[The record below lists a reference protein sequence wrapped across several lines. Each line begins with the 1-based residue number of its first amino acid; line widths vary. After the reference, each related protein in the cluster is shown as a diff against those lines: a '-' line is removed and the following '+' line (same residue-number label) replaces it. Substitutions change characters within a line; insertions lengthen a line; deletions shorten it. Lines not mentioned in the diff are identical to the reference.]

1 MLHYE
6 TVDEGTLGLL
16 KQLQSLSILSE
27 MRLVGGT
34 SLALQI
40 GHRKS
45 IDIDLF
51 GILSADYENLVDELK
66 TLGEVVSLK
75 NSKNIH
81 SLLINEIKVD
91 IVNYEYKWLTNK
103 ITTDNI
109 HLASIEDIAAMKL
122 NAIIGR
128 GSKKDFID
136 LFFILK
142 DYSLATLIDFYTKK
156 YNDGSTFLVL
166 KSLTYFEDADMEEMP
181 FMFNNIDWQTIKDNI
196 KKAHA
201 EYVLQKEG
209 SSFNENN

>member
-16 KQLQSLSILSE
+16 KQLQSLDILSE

-51 GILSADYENLVDELK
+51 GILNVEFDILIDELK
-66 TLGEVVSLK
+66 TLGEVVLLK

-81 SLLINEIKVD
+81 SLLINDIKVD
-91 IVNYEYKWLTNK
+91 IVNYNYKWLTNK
-103 ITTDNI
+103 MTIDNI
-109 HLASIEDIAAMKL
+109 YFATIEDIAAMKL
-122 NAIIGR
+122 NAIMGR

-136 LFFILK
+136 LYFILK
-142 DYSLATLIDFYTKK
+142 NYTLSTLIDLYSQK
-156 YNDGSTFLVL
+156 YHDGSIFLVL
-166 KSLTYFEDADMEEMP
+166 KSLAYFEDADEQEMP
-181 FMFNNIDWQTIKDNI
+181 FMFHNTSWQTMKNNI
-196 KKAHA
+196 KKALA
-201 EYVLQKEG
+201 DYILPRG
-209 SSFNENN
+209 

>member
-16 KQLQSLSILSE
+16 KQLQSLDILSE

-51 GILSADYENLVDELK
+51 GILNVEFDILIDELK
-66 TLGEVVSLK
+66 TLGEVVLLK

-81 SLLINEIKVD
+81 SLLINDIKVD
-91 IVNYEYKWLTNK
+91 IVNYNYNWLTNK
-103 ITTDNI
+103 MTIDNI
-109 HLASIEDIAAMKL
+109 YFATIEDIAAMKL
-122 NAIIGR
+122 NAIMGR

-136 LFFILK
+136 LYFILK
-142 DYSLATLIDFYTKK
+142 NYTLTTLMDFYSKK
-156 YNDGSTFLVL
+156 YHDGSIFLVL
-166 KSLTYFEDADMEEMP
+166 KSLAYFDDADEQEMP
-181 FMFNNIDWQTIKDNI
+181 FMFHNTSWQTMKNNI
-196 KKAHA
+196 KKALA
-201 EYVLQKEG
+201 DYILPEG
-209 SSFNENN
+209 

>member
-16 KQLQSLSILSE
+16 KQLQSLDILSE

-51 GILSADYENLVDELK
+51 GILNVEFDILIDELK
-66 TLGEVVSLK
+66 TLGEVVLLK

-81 SLLINEIKVD
+81 SLLINDVKVD
-91 IVNYEYKWLTNK
+91 IVNYNYKWLTNK
-103 ITTDNI
+103 MTIDNI
-109 HLASIEDIAAMKL
+109 YFATIEDIAAMKL
-122 NAIIGR
+122 NAIMGR

-136 LFFILK
+136 LYFILK
-142 DYSLATLIDFYTKK
+142 NYTLSTLIDLYSQK
-156 YNDGSTFLVL
+156 YHDGSIFLVL
-166 KSLTYFEDADMEEMP
+166 KSLAYFDDADEQEMP
-181 FMFNNIDWQTIKDNI
+181 FMFHNTSWQTMKNNI
-196 KKAHA
+196 KKALA
-201 EYVLQKEG
+201 DYILPG
-209 SSFNENN
+209 G

>member
-51 GILSADYENLVDELK
+51 GNLSADYENLVDELK

-109 HLASIEDIAAMKL
+109 HLATIEDIAAMKL

-142 DYSLATLIDFYTKK
+142 DYSLETLIDFYTKK

-166 KSLTYFEDADMEEMP
+166 KSLTYFEDADEQEMP
-181 FMFNNIDWQTIKDNI
+181 FMCSDIDWQTIKNNI

-209 SSFNENN
+209 Q

>member
-16 KQLQSLSILSE
+16 KQLQSLGILSE

-51 GILSADYENLVDELK
+51 GNLSAEYENLMDELK
-66 TLGEVVSLK
+66 TIGEVVPLK

-81 SLLINEIKVD
+81 SLLVNDIKVD
-91 IVNYEYKWLTNK
+91 IVNYEYEWLTNK
-103 ITTDNI
+103 ITIDNI
-109 HLASIEDIAAMKL
+109 QLASIEDIAAMKL

-142 DYSLATLIDFYTKK
+142 NYSLATLMDFYTKK

-181 FMFNNIDWQTIKDNI
+181 FMFNNIDWQTIKGNI

-201 EYVLQKEG
+201 DYIIKPG
-209 SSFNENN
+209 

>member
-16 KQLQSLSILSE
+16 KQLQSLDILSE

-51 GILSADYENLVDELK
+51 GILNVEFDILIDELK
-66 TLGEVVSLK
+66 TLGEVVLLK

-81 SLLINEIKVD
+81 SLLINDIKVD
-91 IVNYEYKWLTNK
+91 IVNYNYKWLKNK
-103 ITTDNI
+103 MTIDNI
-109 HLASIEDIAAMKL
+109 YFATIEDIAAMKL
-122 NAIIGR
+122 NAIMGR

-136 LFFILK
+136 LYFILK
-142 DYSLATLIDFYTKK
+142 NFTLSTLIDLYSQK
-156 YNDGSTFLVL
+156 YHDGSIFLVL
-166 KSLTYFEDADMEEMP
+166 KSLAYFDDADEQEMP
-181 FMFNNIDWQTIKDNI
+181 FMFHNTSWQTMKNNI
-196 KKAHA
+196 KKALA
-201 EYVLQKEG
+201 DYILPG
-209 SSFNENN
+209 G

>member
-1 MLHYE
+1 MFYYE

-16 KQLQSLSILSE
+16 KQLHALEILSE

-51 GILSADYENLVDELK
+51 GNLSSDYDSLIDELK
-66 TLGEVVSLK
+66 TLGEVVPLK

-91 IVNYEYKWLTNK
+91 IVNYEYKWLSNK
-103 ITTDNI
+103 ISADNI
-109 HLASIEDIAAMKL
+109 YLATIDDIAAMKL

-142 DYSLATLIDFYTKK
+142 DYSLATIMGFYTKK
-156 YNDGSTFLVL
+156 YNDGSAFLVL
-166 KSLTYFEDADMEEMP
+166 KSLIYFEDAEIEEMP
-181 FMFNNIDWQTIKDNI
+181 FMFNNITWQTVKDSI

-201 EYVLQKEG
+201 SYMTQ
-209 SSFNENN
+209 NELPSE

>member
-51 GILSADYENLVDELK
+51 GNLSAAHDNLMDELK
-66 TLGEVVSLK
+66 TIGEVVPLK

-81 SLLINEIKVD
+81 SLLVNDIKVD
-91 IVNYEYKWLTNK
+91 IVNYEYEWLKNK
-103 ITTDNI
+103 ITIDNI
-109 HLASIEDIAAMKL
+109 QLASIEDIAAMKL

-142 DYSLATLIDFYTKK
+142 DYSLATLMEFYTKK

-166 KSLTYFEDADMEEMP
+166 KSLAYFEDADMEEMP
-181 FMFNNIDWQTIKDNI
+181 FMFNNIDWKTIKDNI

-201 EYVLQKEG
+201 DYVIKLG
-209 SSFNENN
+209 

>member
-16 KQLQSLSILSE
+16 KQLQSLDILSE

-51 GILSADYENLVDELK
+51 GILNVEFDILIDELK
-66 TLGEVVSLK
+66 TLGEVVLLK

-81 SLLINEIKVD
+81 SLLINDIKVD
-91 IVNYEYKWLTNK
+91 IVNYNYKWLTNK
-103 ITTDNI
+103 MTIDNI
-109 HLASIEDIAAMKL
+109 YFATIEDIAAMKL
-122 NAIIGR
+122 NAIMGR

-136 LFFILK
+136 LYFILK
-142 DYSLATLIDFYTKK
+142 NYTLTTLMDFYSKK
-156 YNDGSTFLVL
+156 YHDGSTFLVL
-166 KSLTYFEDADMEEMP
+166 KSLAYFEDADEQEMP
-181 FMFNNIDWQTIKDNI
+181 FMFHNTSWQTIKNNI
-196 KKAHA
+196 KKALA
-201 EYVLQKEG
+201 NYILPG
-209 SSFNENN
+209 G

>member
-51 GILSADYENLVDELK
+51 GNLSADYENLVDELK

-109 HLASIEDIAAMKL
+109 HLATIEDIAAMKL

-181 FMFNNIDWQTIKDNI
+181 FMFNNIDWQTIKNNI

-209 SSFNENN
+209 Q

>member
-1 MLHYE
+1 MLYFD
-6 TVDEGTLGLL
+6 TIDKNTLELL
-16 KQLQSLSILSE
+16 IKLQSLSIFSE

-51 GILSADYENLVDELK
+51 GKLTIDYNILVDELK
-66 TLGEVVSLK
+66 SIGQVIPLK

-81 SLLINEIKVD
+81 TFTINEIKVD
-91 IVNYEYKWLTNK
+91 LVNYEYSWLTEK
-103 ITTDNI
+103 IISDNI
-109 HLASIEDIAAMKL
+109 YLATIEDIAAMKL

-142 DYSLATLIDFYTKK
+142 KYNFNELFKFYNKK
-156 YNDGSTFLVL
+156 YHDGSIFLVL
-166 KSLTYFEDADMEEMP
+166 KSIVYFDDADKEEMP
-181 FMFNNIDWQTIKDNI
+181 FMFEEISWDEIKSIILN
-196 KKAHA
+196 KHA
-201 EYVLQKEG
+201 EFMN
-209 SSFNENN
+209 SN

>member
-16 KQLQSLSILSE
+16 KQLQSLDILSE

-51 GILSADYENLVDELK
+51 CILNVEFDILIDELK
-66 TLGEVVSLK
+66 TLGEVVLLK

-81 SLLINEIKVD
+81 SLLINDIKVD
-91 IVNYEYKWLTNK
+91 IVNYNYKWLTNK
-103 ITTDNI
+103 MTIDNI
-109 HLASIEDIAAMKL
+109 YFATIEDIAAMKL
-122 NAIIGR
+122 NAILGR

-136 LFFILK
+136 LYFILK
-142 DYSLATLIDFYTKK
+142 NYTLTTLMDFYIKK
-156 YNDGSTFLVL
+156 YHDGSIFLVL
-166 KSLTYFEDADMEEMP
+166 KSLAYFDDADEQEMP
-181 FMFNNIDWQTIKDNI
+181 FMFHNTSWQTMKNNI
-196 KKAHA
+196 KKALA
-201 EYVLQKEG
+201 DYILPG
-209 SSFNENN
+209 G

>member
-6 TVDEGTLGLL
+6 TVDKGTLELL
-16 KQLQSLSILSE
+16 KKLQSLSIFNE

-51 GILSADYENLVDELK
+51 GNLQVEYENLIDELK
-66 TLGEVVSLK
+66 TIGVVVLLK

-81 SLLINEIKVD
+81 SLLINDIKVD
-91 IVNYEYKWLTNK
+91 IVNYEYKWLENK
-103 ITTDNI
+103 IIHENI
-109 HLASIEDIAAMKL
+109 YLASIQDIAAMKL

-142 DYSLATLIDFYTKK
+142 HYSLSEIFKFYDDK
-156 YNDGSTFLVL
+156 YHDGSSFLVL
-166 KSLTYFEDADMEEMP
+166 KSLTYFEDAEIEEMP
-181 FMFNNIDWQTIKDNI
+181 YMFSDVTWQTVKDNI
-196 KKAHA
+196 NKVHA
-201 EYVLQKEG
+201 EYVLQNEG
-209 SSFNENN
+209 QGE

>member
-16 KQLQSLSILSE
+16 KQLHALEILSE

-51 GILSADYENLVDELK
+51 GNLSSDYDSLIDELK
-66 TLGEVVSLK
+66 TLGEVVPLK

-91 IVNYEYKWLTNK
+91 IVNYKYKWLSNK
-103 ITTDNI
+103 ISADNLCLATI
-109 HLASIEDIAAMKL
+109 HDIAAMKL

-142 DYSLATLIDFYTKK
+142 DYSLATIMGFYTKK
-156 YNDGSTFLVL
+156 YNDGSAFLVL
-166 KSLTYFEDADMEEMP
+166 KSLIYFEDAEIEEMP
-181 FMFNNIDWQTIKDNI
+181 FMFNNITWQKVKDSI

-201 EYVLQKEG
+201 SYMTQ
-209 SSFNENN
+209 NELPSE

>member
-6 TVDEGTLGLL
+6 TVDTGTLELL
-16 KQLQSLSILSE
+16 KKLQSLSIFNE

-34 SLALQI
+34 ILALQI

-51 GILSADYENLVDELK
+51 GNLQVEYENLIDELK
-66 TLGEVVSLK
+66 TIGEVVPLK

-81 SLLINEIKVD
+81 SLLIDDIKVD
-91 IVNYEYKWLTNK
+91 IVNYEYKWLENK
-103 ITTDNI
+103 IIHENI
-109 HLASIEDIAAMKL
+109 YLATIQDIAAMKL

-142 DYSLATLIDFYTKK
+142 HYSLSEIFKLYDDK
-156 YNDGSTFLVL
+156 YQDGSSFLVL
-166 KSLTYFEDADMEEMP
+166 KSLTYFEDAEIEEMP
-181 FMFNNIDWQTIKDNI
+181 YMFSDVTWQTVKDNI
-196 KKAHA
+196 NKVHA
-201 EYVLQKEG
+201 EYVLQNEG
-209 SSFNENN
+209 QGE

>member
-16 KQLQSLSILSE
+16 KQLHALEILSE

-51 GILSADYENLVDELK
+51 GNLSCDYDSLIDELK
-66 TLGEVVSLK
+66 TLGEVVPLK

-91 IVNYEYKWLTNK
+91 IVNYEYKWLSNK
-103 ITTDNI
+103 ISADNLY
-109 HLASIEDIAAMKL
+109 LATIDDIAAMKL

-128 GSKKDFID
+128 GIKKDFID
-136 LFFILK
+136 LFFMLK
-142 DYSLATLIDFYTKK
+142 DYSLAKIMEFYTRK
-156 YNDGSTFLVL
+156 YNDGSAFLVL
-166 KSLTYFEDADMEEMP
+166 KSLVYFEDADKQEMP
-181 FMFNNIDWQTIKDNI
+181 FMFNNITWQTVKDNI

-201 EYVLQKEG
+201 SYMTQ
-209 SSFNENN
+209 NELPSE

>member
-1 MLHYE
+1 MLYYE
-6 TVDEGTLGLL
+6 TIDQNTLELL
-16 KQLQSLSILSE
+16 IKLQSLSIFSE

-51 GILSADYENLVDELK
+51 GKLSIDYNILVDELK
-66 TLGEVVSLK
+66 SIGQVIPLR

-81 SLLINEIKVD
+81 TFTINEIKVD
-91 IVNYEYKWLTNK
+91 LVNYEYSWLTEK
-103 ITTDNI
+103 IISDNI
-109 HLASIEDIAAMKL
+109 YLATIEDIAAMKL

-142 DYSLATLIDFYTKK
+142 KYNLNEIIKFYNKK
-156 YNDGSTFLVL
+156 YHDGSIFLVL
-166 KSLTYFEDADMEEMP
+166 KSLVYFEDADIEEMSY
-181 FMFNNIDWQTIKDNI
+181 MFDEITWDEIKSTISNK
-196 KKAHA
+196 HA
-201 EYVLQKEG
+201 EFVN
-209 SSFNENN
+209 SN

>member
-6 TVDEGTLGLL
+6 TVDTGTLELL
-16 KQLQSLSILSE
+16 KQLQSLSIFNE

-51 GILSADYENLVDELK
+51 GNLQGEYENLIDELK
-66 TLGEVVSLK
+66 TIGEVVPLK

-81 SLLINEIKVD
+81 SLLINDIKVD
-91 IVNYEYKWLTNK
+91 IVNYEYKWLENK
-103 ITTDNI
+103 IIHENI
-109 HLASIEDIAAMKL
+109 YLATIQDIAAMKL

-142 DYSLATLIDFYTKK
+142 HYSLSEIFKFYDDK
-156 YNDGSTFLVL
+156 YHDGSSFLVL
-166 KSLTYFEDADMEEMP
+166 KSLTYFEDAEIEEMP
-181 FMFNNIDWQTIKDNI
+181 YMFSDVTWQTVKDNI

-201 EYVLQKEG
+201 EYVLQNEG
-209 SSFNENN
+209 QGE